1 MNIAPPC
8 PICSASTWRQR
19 SAVVYRRDVEPDLRS
34 DSRRDYVR
42 LRRRVLFEVWFQG
55 AERVELTPQY
65 CDSCGFMCYA
75 PRADEADL
83 QSKYDFLGQHERTGA
98 VSGQHPREA
107 EFDRRRAQR
116 AFDLLRARHP
126 RARTVLDIGGGDGRL
141 LAPFLAAGFEC
152 SVLDH
157 NPQPV
162 AGVRRVG
169 ATWADLAPGVQ
180 FDLLVCN
187 HVLEHVAQPVGFA
200 RAALAHLAPDG
211 CAYVEI
217 PLQIWGGIPIDPD
230 PVTHVNFFTRRS
242 LCHTLTLAG
251 AEVLASR
258 AMGGT
263 YGQWRL
269 AVAYAVI
276 RHATRAGSKPGDA
289 AGARL
294 TRRLLDRPWYTRLHR
309 RLWLQPQLDGSVE
322 RWRSFARRVQRKLRL
337 AAR

>member
-1 MNIAPPC
+1 MLADPPC
-8 PICSASTWRQR
+8 PVCASSDWRR
-19 SAVVYRRDVEPDLRS
+19 RAPIEYRRDVEPAVRT
-34 DSRRDYVR
+34 DSKRDYVR
-42 LRRRVLFEVWFQG
+42 LRRRVLFEVWFKG
-55 AERVELTPQY
+55 AEHVELTPQY
-65 CDSCGFMCYA
+65 CATCGFMCYA

-83 QSKYDFLGQHERTGA
+83 QSKYDFLGQHERTGSS
-98 VSGQHPREA
+98 SGQHPREA

-141 LAPFLAAGFEC
+141 LAPFIEAGFEC

-157 NPQPV
+157 NRQPV
-162 AGVRRVG
+162 AGVRRIG
-169 ATWADLAPGVQ
+169 ATWADLAPDIK
-180 FDLLVCN
+180 FDLLICN

-200 RAALAHLAPDG
+200 REALAHLAPEG
-211 CAYVEI
+211 FAYVEI
-217 PLQIWGGIPIDPD
+217 PLEIWGSIPIDPD

-242 LCHTLTLAG
+242 LCHTLALAG

-263 YGQWRL
+263 YAQWRL

-276 RHATRAGSKPGDA
+276 RHAARAGSRPGDA

-294 TRRLLDRPWYTRLHR
+294 TRRLLDRPWHTRLHR
-309 RLWLQPQLDGSVE
+309 RLWLQPQLDGTFD
-322 RWRSFARRVQRKLRL
+322 RWRSLARRIRRKFGVT
-337 AAR
+337 AQ